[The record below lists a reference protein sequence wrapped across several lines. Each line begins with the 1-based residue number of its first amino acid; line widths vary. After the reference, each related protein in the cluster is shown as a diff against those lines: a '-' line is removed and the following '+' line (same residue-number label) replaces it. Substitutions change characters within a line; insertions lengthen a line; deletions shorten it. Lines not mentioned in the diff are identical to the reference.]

1 MLTATELAFNESDF
15 KARVD
20 ACSRFWKSEKKF
32 TLKTEQCEAKIQIE
46 QVSIKDSP
54 LVKVIQ

>member
-15 KARVD
+15 F
-20 ACSRFWKSEKKF
+20 ACNRFWKSEKKF
-32 TLKTEQCEAKIQIE
+32 TLKTEQCEAKIKIE